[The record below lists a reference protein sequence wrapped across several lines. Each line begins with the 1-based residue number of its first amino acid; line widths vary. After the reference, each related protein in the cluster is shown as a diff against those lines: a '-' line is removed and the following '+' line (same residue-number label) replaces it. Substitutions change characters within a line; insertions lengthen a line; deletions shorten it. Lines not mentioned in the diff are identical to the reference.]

1 MTGSVDVR
9 AEPPDSADGRRCLK
23 AYFDELAARF
33 EGGFTADADE
43 RASDAQMRPPAGL
56 FVIARLDGRAVGCG
70 GIRWVTPDVAE
81 IKRVW
86 TDPAARRMGVARK
99 ILAAL
104 ETEAR
109 RAGVRT
115 VRLDT
120 NRVLHEA
127 KALYQ
132 SLGYAE
138 VAPFNDAPVAHH
150 WFAKDL

>member
-1 MTGSVDVR
+1 MTGPVEVR
-9 AEPPDSADGRRCLK
+9 AEPPDSADGRRCRQ
-23 AYFDELAARF
+23 AYYDELAARF
-33 EGGFTADADE
+33 EGGFAADADE
-43 RASDAQMRPPAGL
+43 LASDAQMQPPSGV
-56 FVIARLDGRAVGCG
+56 FVVARLAGRAVGCG
-70 GIRWVTPDVAE
+70 GIKWVEPDTAE

-104 ETEAR
+104 EAEAR
-109 RAGVRT
+109 RAGART

-138 VAPFNDAPVAHH
+138 VAPFNNEPVAHH
-150 WFAKDL
+150 WFAKTL